1 VSNRRIEDIE
11 PLVPNRTSGF
21 LFGRAVYRSARAR
34 PIRLMIGLI
43 MHSRSLVVAAGLLVC
58 IGLGARAVHAQS
70 VGIGPRISFADAAG
84 ETSDGSDRFIGG
96 ALRMGSGK
104 TVIELAIDYRS
115 TLVGPLLGRVKDMP
129 IQASMLF
136 FPVKSSIAPYLLGGV
151 GWYSRNVEFSTVA
164 DTTPVD
170 EATTRR
176 FGYHAGL
183 GGNLR
188 ITRHIGLFGDY
199 RYTFLQFG
207 GDDDTGSTPRLV
219 PFAEQLRL
227 SHEGSMF
234 TWGAMLYF

>member
-1 VSNRRIEDIE
+1 
-11 PLVPNRTSGF
+11 
-21 LFGRAVYRSARAR
+21 
-34 PIRLMIGLI
+34 
-43 MHSRSLVVAAGLLVC
+43 MHSRILVVAAGLLVC
-58 IGLGARAVHAQS
+58 IGLAAPTVRAQS
-70 VGIGPRISFADAAG
+70 VGIGPRMSFVHSDA

-115 TLVGPLLGRVKDMP
+115 TDVGPQFGRVKDMP

-151 GWYSRNVEFSTVA
+151 GWYSRNVERSDAVA
-164 DTTPVD
+164 DTTLVD

-188 ITRHIGLFGDY
+188 LTRHIAMFGDY
-199 RYTFLQFG
+199 RYTFLHF
-207 GDDDTGSTPRLV
+207 GDDDETASSPRLV
-219 PFAEQLRL
+219 PFAGQLGL
-227 SHEGSMF
+227 SNEGSMF
-234 TWGAMLYF
+234 TWGAMFYF